1 MPLRSSYAEHNA
13 QGLVLVSLHTGHDKI
28 LYRMLWDL
36 VRMVPNLALGKKKKV
51 KERFPE
57 GTDTR
62 AGP

>member
-1 MPLRSSYAEHNA
+1 MERKV

-28 LYRMLWDL
+28 LYRILWDL

-51 KERFPE
+51 QERFPG

-62 AGP
+62 AGS